1 MTITALPAAPARSDP
16 PATFISKADTFLA
29 ALATFVTETNATAAA
44 MTLAATTDTSS
55 SSVLIGTGSKTFTV
69 TAGKSFQIG
78 MFLIIANTTT
88 PANYMYGQVT
98 SYSGTT
104 LIVNITAIGG
114 SGTLAAWTISQSAVG
129 TLTGNIVASLGSNN
143 FTGAQNFARAT
154 VASAATTADIWGAA
168 GNQINWTG
176 TTTCTGFPAA
186 GQAGAERRLIMASTG
201 AAFTSG
207 ANMLIQG
214 VPSGTTVT
222 LAAND
227 EVIVEAVTTTQFKL
241 NIIRYSSEAVDS
253 IASITASVA
262 TSAMTLTLNPC
273 VLDFRS
279 ATLSSGTVNR
289 RTVPSAISTVIS
301 SGSTGG
307 TASGVTSRIAVLAI
321 DNAGTVELAWCNAYG
336 ATLLDESALI
346 TTTAEG
352 GAGAADSAAVAYSTT
367 ARTSVPFRIV
377 GFVESTQATAGT
389 WATAPSLIQGVG
401 GISSA
406 LKLGS
411 IQQSATVTLSGTSV
425 DFTGIPAWAKRI
437 TINIAGLSSSGTSI
451 PMIQIGDSGGIENT
465 GYLGAGGYISAT
477 GGGQANSAGFMMYGL
492 AGAAAYTWHGS
503 VTLTKLDDTTATWVA
518 SGCGS
523 STDAAREWTV
533 SGSKPLSA
541 GPLTQVRLT
550 TVNGTDTLDAG
561 TASIFFE

>member
-1 MTITALPAAPARSDP
+1 MAVKFANNASTTLSAGIAPAATSISVVSSTLFPAISAPNYCYCTLSDA
-16 PATFISKADTFLA
+16 ATGNTLEIIKVTNISGTTWTVVRGQDGTTAQAYLSGDKVQLRLVTASLNNFPKLDEANAFTA
-29 ALATFVTETNATAAA
+29 TNTFVQSLASTNLSLSTGKLVGRTTAG
-44 MTLAATTDTSS
+44 TGTVEEI
-55 SSVLIGTGSKTFTV
+55 SVGAGLSLGTGS
-69 TAGKSFQIG
+69 
-78 MFLIIANTTT
+78 L
-88 PANYMYGQVT
+88 
-98 SYSGTT
+98 
-104 LIVNITAIGG
+104 
-114 SGTLAAWTISQSAVG
+114 
-129 TLTGNIVASLGSNN
+129 
-143 FTGAQNFARAT
+143 
-154 VASAATTADIWGAA
+154 
-168 GNQINWTG
+168 
-176 TTTCTGFPAA
+176 
-186 GQAGAERRLIMASTG
+186 
-201 AAFTSG
+201 FTSG
-207 ANMLIQG
+207 AYTATGHTMSTARLLGRTTAGTGAAEEISVG
-214 VPSGTTVT
+214 TGLTLSSGSLSASGSLSSIVPV
-222 LAAND
+222 
-227 EVIVEAVTTTQFKL
+227 
-241 NIIRYSSEAVDS
+241 
-253 IASITASVA
+253 TASVA
-262 TSAMTLTLNPC
+262 SNALTLTLNAC
-273 VLDFRS
+273 SLDFRS
-279 ATLSSGTVNR
+279 STLSSGTVNT
-289 RTVPSAISTVIS
+289 RTVSSPISTVIS

-336 ATLLDESALI
+336 STLLDESALI

-406 LKLGS
+406 TRLGS
-411 IQQSATVTLSGTSV
+411 IQQSAKVTLSGTSV

-437 TINIAGLSSSGTSI
+437 TVNIAGLSSSGTSI
-451 PMIQIGDSGGIENT
+451 PIIQIGDSGGIENT

-492 AGAAAYTWHGS
+492 AGVATYTWHGA
-503 VTLTKLDDTTATWVA
+503 VTLTKLDEATATWVA

-533 SGSKPLSA
+533 SGSKPLSS

-561 TASIFFE
+561 TASIFYE